1 MASNEDSVNDIE
13 FEFQDDSDD
22 DDEEADDV
30 SKGNT

>member
-30 SKGNT
+30 SIGIT

>member
-1 MASNEDSVNDIE
+1 MVSTEDPGGDIE

-30 SKGNT
+30 RFFYY